1 VISVLAGKGSGPSGE
16 REGYVDFGA
25 ETEIPLIASRVDAA
39 LAAARRQR
47 AVIVRHFPTPRIT
60 DYLRITVGTDAQIE
74 RLLSALPDIPG
85 SEPAAA

>member
-1 VISVLAGKGSGPSGE
+1 
-16 REGYVDFGA
+16 
-25 ETEIPLIASRVDAA
+25 
-39 LAAARRQR
+39 
-47 AVIVRHFPTPRIT
+47 VIVGHFPTHRIT